1 MNDKAARVIF
11 DMVANANNRVR
22 FNTHKF
28 GNRMLRLQQN
38 VAIGEQMK
46 LFEYDSDGKKTGYF
60 IRDRKYGSL

>member
-1 MNDKAARVIF
+1 MRWISAGDKMNDKAARVIF

-38 VAIGEQMK
+38 VATGE
-46 LFEYDSDGKKTGYF
+46 
-60 IRDRKYGSL
+60 R